1 MPAQAAFTVTWLVW
15 YATWIA
21 AVVWSGKTKVQM
33 KTDMGGLHRMV
44 ASVGMVLMFWPSGL
58 GRPGAGLE
66 FLGAFTQRLWSSP
79 TWLDWTLYGL
89 LLCGFGF
96 CWWARLHLGRLWS
109 GFVTLKEDHHI
120 VDTGPYG
127 LVRHPIYTGLMAA
140 AVVTALERASPAGML
155 GAVMLIVGFAL
166 VARTE
171 ERFLRDQLGAEA
183 YDTYSRRVPMLVPL
197 TRWGRPW
204 AT

>member
-1 MPAQAAFTVTWLVW
+1 MSPQAAFTVTWLAW

-21 AVVWSGKTKVQM
+21 AGAWSGKTKVQM
-33 KTDMGGLHRMV
+33 KTDLSGASRVV
-44 ASVGMVLMFWPSGL
+44 ASVGLVLMFWPSGR
-58 GRPGAGLE
+58 GRAGAGLE

-79 TWLDWTLYGL
+79 TWLDWSFYGL
-89 LLCGFGF
+89 LLCCFGF

-127 LVRHPIYTGLMAA
+127 LVRHPIYTGIMAA
-140 AVVTALERASPAGML
+140 AVATALERASPAGML
-155 GAVMLIVGFAL
+155 GAVLLIVGFAL

-171 ERFLRDQLGAEA
+171 EHFLRDQLGAAA
-183 YDTYSRRVPMLVPL
+183 YDAYSRRVPMLVPL
-197 TRWGRPW
+197 TRPVRPC
-204 AT
+204 TP